1 MHLDPRLVKLG
12 LRIAVIVAVALAVW
26 AFMGVYSSGP
36 SFSSYVSPA
45 HAFLRAA
52 LARDA
57 AALARQ
63 GADPAVVQWA
73 VRAAQADTASWQTI
87 ERGLYLGSGY
97 HRGDTTVVWYYALAH
112 GPCVSWRLTM
122 TFLGRGK
129 AARIPKATVFC
140 IAPTPPSGAGLPK
153 AGGPA

>member
-1 MHLDPRLVKLG
+1 MHLDSRVVRIG
-12 LRIAVIVAVALAVW
+12 LRIALIVAVALAVW
-26 AFMGVYSSGP
+26 AFLGVYSSGP

-52 LARDA
+52 LARDS

-63 GADPAVVQWA
+63 GADPTVARWA
-73 VRAAQADTASWQTI
+73 MRAAQADTPSWQTI

-97 HRGDTTVVWYYALAH
+97 RRGDTTVVWYYALAH
-112 GPCVSWRLTM
+112 GQCVSWRLTM

-140 IAPTPPSGAGLPK
+140 IAPTPPPGVGLPK